1 MNETFNIGK
10 LQFDSP
16 TVMAPMAGVTDS
28 AFRKMVK
35 KRGCALVCSEMISA
49 NGLCH
54 GSEKTFRMMEHKD
67 GEKPLSIQ
75 IFGAKPA
82 NMARA
87 ARMAEQSGADIIDIN
102 CGCAVKKVVKT
113 GAGAAL
119 MKNRGASES
128 VIRAVCEAVKIPVT
142 VKMRSGWE
150 PSGEDA
156 LLLARIA
163 QDCGADA
170 VTVHPRTAKQRFSG
184 KADKRVIADIKQALS
199 IPVIG
204 NGDIRTAGEALEMMN
219 QTGCDAVMIGRAAVG
234 DPWIFSRIRALLSG
248 TEFTEPDL
256 EMRFSEIKGYVS
268 DMVSFYGETHAC
280 RIMRSRL
287 GWLLKGLPQAS
298 RWREALTGISTKTD
312 AYTILDDYQNQLSEP
327 NLSDFQVRRT
337 TDSTK
342 PITKSA

>member
-1 MNETFNIGK
+1 MNKTFRIGK
-10 LQFDSP
+10 LQFDSRA
-16 TVMAPMAGVTDS
+16 VMAPMAGVTDS
-28 AFRKMVK
+28 AFRKMVRQ
-35 KRGCALVCSEMISA
+35 RGCALVFSEMISA

-54 GSEKTFRMMEHKD
+54 GSEKTIRMMEHTA

-87 ARMAEQSGADIIDIN
+87 AQMAEQAGADMIDIN

-119 MKNRGASES
+119 MKDRRTSES
-128 VIRAVCEAVKIPVT
+128 VLSAVCSAVRIPVT

-156 LLLARIA
+156 LLLARIS

-170 VTVHPRTAKQRFSG
+170 VTVHPRTAKQKFSG
-184 KADKRVIADIKQALS
+184 KADRHVIADIKHALS

-204 NGDIRTAGEALEMMN
+204 NGDIRTAGDAMEMMN
-219 QTGCDAVMIGRAAVG
+219 QTGCDAVMIGRAALG
-234 DPWIFSRIRALLSG
+234 DPWIFSRIRALRAG
-248 TEFTEPDL
+248 TKFAEPDL
-256 EMRFSEIKGYVS
+256 EMRFSAIKGYVS
-268 DMVSFYGETHAC
+268 DMVAFYGESHAC

-287 GWLLKGLPQAS
+287 GWLLKGLPLAS
-298 RWREALTGISTKTD
+298 MRREALTGIARAAD
-312 AYTILDDYQNQLSEP
+312 AYAILEDYQDQLFE
-327 NLSDFQVRRT
+327 FFRT